1 MWFYN
6 SLRFRA
12 RRVAGLLS
20 GFAAFFRSLNV
31 LVTWSMDRCTC
42 SYKHDGPSTSIGPG
56 ASTGQKGQSGI

>member
-1 MWFYN
+1 MWFHN
-6 SLRFRA
+6 SLPFRA

-20 GFAAFFRSLNV
+20 GFFRSLNG

-56 ASTGQKGQSGI
+56 ARRDKKGNLG